1 MPERLQQDGQMAGLG
16 FHWAGL
22 GHTDNHTQ
30 LYAHNHMHT
39 NACDCTHTIS
49 HMHMCSLPRASLA
62 LPGHTVT
69 RWPLLSVLCMA
80 VGRWKGLRNRRPAL
94 QGS

>member
-30 LYAHNHMHT
+30 LYANNHMHT
-39 NACDCTHTIS
+39 IK
-49 HMHMCSLPRASLA
+49 
-62 LPGHTVT
+62 
-69 RWPLLSVLCMA
+69 CM
-80 VGRWKGLRNRRPAL
+80 
-94 QGS
+94 